1 MVVVSIENLE
11 NQSLTSL
18 RKTILFNISTK
29 RKNQNEKTFEE
40 ESIEI
45 LKILIDSNI
54 SHNEFVLTSNVLK

>member
-1 MVVVSIENLE
+1 MVVSIENLE

-18 RKTILFNISTK
+18 RKTILFNISSK

-54 SHNEFVLTSNVLK
+54 SHNEFVLTSNVPK

>member
-1 MVVVSIENLE
+1 MVVSIENLE

-18 RKTILFNISTK
+18 RKTILFNISSK

-45 LKILIDSNI
+45 LKILGSISNQSI
-54 SHNEFVLTSNVLK
+54 KIYNHT

>member
-1 MVVVSIENLE
+1 MVVSIENLE

-18 RKTILFNISTK
+18 RKTILFNISSK